1 MWAIS
6 VVCFAAWIGVH
17 PALLAPTPRTAQV
30 IHTIFYAMM
39 ALMMR
44 EWHALRWARRGESHE
59 S

>member
-1 MWAIS
+1 
-6 VVCFAAWIGVH
+6 VCFAAWIGVH

-44 EWHALRWARRGESHE
+44 EWLALRWARRGDSHD